1 MIIKFD
7 FKNEVEKNE
16 FIESYNRHY
25 DSLRSKVAKRLAVSV
40 MYCVSS
46 KKLLY
51 KKIVEVLGD
60 LPTVTNEPI
69 DETTDKVTI
78 SFDIEVFEF
87 KFTFQQK
94 ENIPNNYVLTKIE

>member
-25 DSLRSKVAKRLAVSV
+25 DSLRSKIAKRLAASV
-40 MYCVSS
+40 LYCVSS
-46 KKLLY
+46 KNLLY
-51 KKIVEVLGD
+51 EKLVEVLGN

-78 SFDIEVFEF
+78 SFDIDVFEF
-87 KFTFQQK
+87 KFTFEQK